1 MELENIVANT
11 VYLKVSEY
19 SFACIIGKIQHYNC
33 IIHIERID
41 YSALNINLN
50 RLAKG
55 VQIIVKVAAKN
66 GGSS

>member
-1 MELENIVANT
+1 MSNILCAEHENVID
-11 VYLKVSEY
+11 
-19 SFACIIGKIQHYNC
+19 
-33 IIHIERID
+33 IEHID
-41 YSALNINLN
+41 YSTLNVKSN